1 MLMVATTTLFGKK
14 KLVPKAALIPR
25 RSAYGIVLNG
35 DRLLLVNT
43 RSTGKWSF
51 PGGRCE
57 AGESDTEAAIRE
69 IREETG
75 VNVTVGDVLVEIEND
90 WYDDTTGEAYHQR
103 GVFFRC
109 RALSHNLSAA
119 GNPDEHD
126 QAERPTWVPLAEL
139 TPDDF
144 QSFWGEIFRL
154 IERPRSHPPTR

>member
-1 MLMVATTTLFGKK
+1 MLMVAATTLFGKR
-14 KLVPKAALIPR
+14 KLVPKTMLIPR
-25 RSAYGIVLNG
+25 RSAYGVVLDG

-57 AGESDTEAAIRE
+57 AGETDAEAAIRE

-75 VNVTVGDVLVEIEND
+75 IDVVVGEVLVEIEND
-90 WYDDTTGEAYHQR
+90 WYDDTTGEAYHQF
-103 GVFFRC
+103 GSFFRC
-109 RALSHNLSAA
+109 RPLTRSLGTD

-126 QAERPTWVPLAEL
+126 QAERPTWVPLSQL

-144 QSFWGEIFRL
+144 QGFWGEVFRL
-154 IERPRSHPPTR
+154 V